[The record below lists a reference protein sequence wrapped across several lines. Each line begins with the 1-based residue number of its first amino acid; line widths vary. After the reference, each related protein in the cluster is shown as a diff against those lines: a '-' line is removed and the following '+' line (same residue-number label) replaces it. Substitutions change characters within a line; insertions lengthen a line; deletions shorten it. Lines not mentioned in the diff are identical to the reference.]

1 VLAALALY
9 QETGCDGVICLVVGL
24 PMDLSKAVALLAR
37 CGGPLT

>member
-9 QETGCDGVICLVVGL
+9 EEAGCDGVICLVVGL

-37 CGGPLT
+37 YGGPLT